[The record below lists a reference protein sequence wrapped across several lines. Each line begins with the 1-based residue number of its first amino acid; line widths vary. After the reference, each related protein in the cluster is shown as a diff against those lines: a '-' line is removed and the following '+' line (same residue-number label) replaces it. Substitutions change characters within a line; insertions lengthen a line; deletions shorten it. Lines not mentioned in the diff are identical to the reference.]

1 MAVRKIE
8 VDSMSFDISYDI
20 VNKDKNVDC
29 VILHGWGSNKELMKS
44 AFSKYMP
51 HFRHI
56 YIDLPGFG
64 GSSNDYS
71 LTTKQYFTIINK
83 LLESLKVR
91 KDIVIGHSFGGKV
104 ALLLDPKM
112 LVLLSSAGI
121 LVKKPLKVRM
131 KITLFKALKP
141 FGGEKFYKLF
151 ATKDVE
157 GMSKNMYET
166 LKNVVDEDFS
176 SLFSSYGGKAL
187 IFWGKEDRATPL
199 SSGRK
204 IASLIKE
211 SEFVEMEGD
220 HYFFLRNSSEIS
232 QIIEEKYFDA
242 HL

>member
-71 LTTKQYFTIINK
+71 LTTKQYFTIIDK